1 MKFLGKGRSLGENKI
16 FYTWLFSYIII
27 LLIPILSSAII
38 FFYTNNVV
46 DNQLSVHNETLSRF
60 VTEEYDTII
69 IENLKVSAML
79 VSADS
84 TRALFDI
91 KKPISP
97 EERLRLYRNYNT
109 VQQYYTQ
116 FYNSS
121 SKSSIYFYIKDCDF
135 IVGDYKNNTFIM
147 KPQNAFLSLYEN
159 SDKLDIWLDAISY
172 QSGPAYL
179 QIGNNLLYVMPY
191 TAAGEHKGSFI
202 INRKSADV
210 FASEAGASPLNAEYA
225 VFDSTE
231 NCIFATSLIS
241 GIDADTLKKSA
252 SRSDILKLDK
262 KRYMIHHN
270 TSNSTGMSY
279 IVGVSDPDSDR
290 LLKTLRLIEII
301 MILIPIIISIY
312 LVWFVTKRNYIPL
325 ERVLKEIQPFAPEK
339 TSLTANGF
347 ELLKNIVS
355 NIVTQNAEMSEKF
368 LHHSP
373 ELRNNMLHELLIGY
387 TDYTAPLDE
396 LLESYDI
403 RFAGNSFAVVVFHI
417 ESYDALFAGDEKT
430 SDSAKFSMIQ
440 FIFKNAFEELAN
452 KNHSGYVINVG
463 GNPVLIVSF
472 RDNQNE
478 DEEAWLYKTVSYLKT
493 FIAENFSV
501 YFTSAISNVHKYPH
515 GISVA
520 YYEALKALEHRFV
533 MESGSIITQKDL
545 ATEKSVSAP
554 YAYSFN
560 TEQLLANHI
569 ATSDYDSAEKL
580 VCDLLDSTQ
589 SADMRRCLVY
599 NLSGTVIKL
608 LEASKI
614 EDYSKDIN
622 TLINFETISDV
633 RETLLGAI
641 RKLCDSK
648 KEQKGNKL
656 CVKVKEI
663 VDKEYK
669 NSNLSIGYIAD
680 TLGIHHVYLSSAF
693 KTHTGEGLLDYINNV
708 RINHSLALFADFS
721 LSVEDIS
728 AMVGYSTSKT
738 FIRTFKKIMGITPA
752 KYRDGNLTGMPQ

>member
-1 MKFLGKGRSLGENKI
+1 MKFLEKGRSLSKNKI

-27 LLIPILSSAII
+27 LLIPILSSVII
-38 FFYTNNVV
+38 FFYSNNVV

-60 VTEEYDTII
+60 VTEEYDAII
-69 IENLKVSAML
+69 TENLKVSAML
-79 VSADS
+79 VSSDS
-84 TRALFDI
+84 TKELFGI
-91 KKPISP
+91 TKPISP
-97 EERLRLYRNYNT
+97 EERLRLFRNYNT

-116 FYNSS
+116 FYNSN
-121 SKSSIYFYIKDCDF
+121 SKSSIYFYIKECNF
-135 IVGDYKNNTFIM
+135 IVGDYKNNTFVM
-147 KPQNAFLSLYEN
+147 KPQDAFYSLYEQ
-159 SDKLDIWLDAISY
+159 SDKIDSWIEAISLTE
-172 QSGPAYL
+172 GPAYM
-179 QIGNNLLYVMPY
+179 QIDNNLLYIMPY
-191 TAAGEHKGSFI
+191 HTDGNYKGSFI

-210 FASEAGASPLNAEYA
+210 FGQDADSSPLNAEYA
-225 VFDSTE
+225 VFDSTQ

-241 GIDADTLKKSA
+241 GIDADTLQKYA

-270 TSNSTGMSY
+270 TSTTTGMSY
-279 IVGVSDPDSDR
+279 IVGVSDSDSDR

-301 MILIPIIISIY
+301 MILVPIFISLY

-355 NIVTQNAEMSEKF
+355 NIVTQNTEMSEKF
-368 LHHSP
+368 IHHSP
-373 ELRNNMLHELLIGY
+373 ELRNNLLHELLIGY

-396 LLESYDI
+396 ILESYDI

-417 ESYDALFAGDEKT
+417 ESYDALFTDAENM
-430 SDSAKFSMIQ
+430 SDSAKLSMIQ

-463 GNPVLIVSF
+463 GKPVLIVSF
-472 RDNQNE
+472 RDNSGE
-478 DEEAWLYKTVSYLKT
+478 DEENWLYKTVSYLKT

-501 YFTSAISNVHKYPH
+501 YFTSAISNVQKYPH
-515 GISVA
+515 GISIA
-520 YYEALKALEHRFV
+520 YYEALKALEHRSV
-533 MESGSIITQKDL
+533 MESGSIITQNML
-545 ATEKSVSAP
+545 EAEKSTSVP

-569 ATSDYDSAEKL
+569 TTSDYESAQKL
-580 VCDLLDSTQ
+580 VCDLLDNTQ
-589 SADMRRCLVY
+589 SADMRRCLIY

-614 EDYSKDIN
+614 EDYSQDIN
-622 TLINFETISDV
+622 TLINFETINDV
-633 RETLLGAI
+633 KETLLGSI

-656 CVKVKEI
+656 CIKVKEI
-663 VDKEYK
+663 VNKEYK

-693 KTHTGEGLLDYINNV
+693 KAHTGEGLLDYINSV
-708 RINHSLALFADFS
+708 RIKHSLDLFADAS

-738 FIRTFKKIMGITPA
+738 FIRTFKKIMGVTPA
-752 KYRDGNLTGMPQ
+752 KYRDGNA